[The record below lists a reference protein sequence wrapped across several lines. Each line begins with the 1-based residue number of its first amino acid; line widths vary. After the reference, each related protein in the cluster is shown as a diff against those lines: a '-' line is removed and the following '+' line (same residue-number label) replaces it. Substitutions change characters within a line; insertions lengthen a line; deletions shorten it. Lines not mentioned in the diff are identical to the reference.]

1 MRENT
6 IMEEQKNGQEKQSE
20 SGNVLSDE
28 EKAKRAAAV
37 EAYYAARR
45 KKIIIAAI
53 VVIAIVVAIIVFAT
67 SGGNTYVWSDSDM
80 EITLELDGDIN
91 SRGSYQLTIT
101 NKQNGDKDVWT
112 GNYFSFGTVKNGWED
127 YHIGGF
133 DGTLRIS
140 TDRNQVKL
148 EVENYFDGYYYY
160 YTNYTLTKK

>member
-1 MRENT
+1 MRENI
-6 IMEEQKNGQEKQSE
+6 IMEEQKNEQEKQSG

-45 KKIIIAAI
+45 KKIVIAAI
-53 VVIAIVVAIIVFAT
+53 VVIAIVVAIIIFAT

-112 GNYFSFGTVKNGWED
+112 GNYFSYDTVKNGWED
-127 YHIGGF
+127 YGMTGYG
-133 DGTLRIS
+133 GTLRIS

-148 EVENYFDGYYYY
+148 GEEDPFYGLYLY
-160 YTNYTLTKK
+160 YTLTKK